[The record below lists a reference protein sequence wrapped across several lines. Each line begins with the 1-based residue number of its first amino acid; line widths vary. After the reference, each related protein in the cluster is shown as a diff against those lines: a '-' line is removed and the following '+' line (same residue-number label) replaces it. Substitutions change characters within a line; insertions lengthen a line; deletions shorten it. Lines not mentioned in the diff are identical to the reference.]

1 MNAQPL
7 LPSTTPLVIVTEWR
21 EKTDLGLMTQE
32 NHLWGGKSECFNASY
47 VNCHLMGPNFSNT
60 IDSQWW
66 KSLVCLHKKKNK
78 TNAQWEERRV
88 NHGLCLPRQL
98 PSEPQ
103 IPCLSH
109 VPTIISTQQTPEGLP
124 CLHFKALPTSAE
136 TLTTHQST
144 WPHFFYNWF
153 GFCIF

>member
-1 MNAQPL
+1 MNVQPL
-7 LPSTTPLVIVTEWR
+7 LPSTTSLVTVAEWR
-21 EKTDLGLMTQE
+21 EKADLGLMTQK
-32 NHLWGGKSECFNASY
+32 NRLWRGKSECFNASY
-47 VNCHLMGPNFSNT
+47 VNCHLTGPNFSNT
-60 IDSQWW
+60 IDCRRW
-66 KSLVCLHKKKNK
+66 KDLVCVFFYCV
-78 TNAQWEERRV
+78 QWEERRV

-109 VPTIISTQQTPEGLP
+109 VPAIISTQQTPEGFH
-124 CLHFKALPTSAE
+124 CLHFKVLPTSAE

-144 WPHFFYNWF
+144 WPCFSYKWF